1 MMVKQDTPAEIV
13 CVVRKSWRIRRKDAA
28 HPYQWLLP
36 KLQTKRRTPGLGVI
50 CMQACVRWM
59 GGEEVHQSNRGDPSS
74 VKKMINDKG
83 GFGERWM
90 VAALALTKVRS

>member
-36 KLQTKRRTPGLGVI
+36 KLQTKRRTPGLG
-50 CMQACVRWM
+50 
-59 GGEEVHQSNRGDPSS
+59 GDLHAN
-74 VKKMINDKG
+74 M
-83 GFGERWM
+83 
-90 VAALALTKVRS
+90 